1 MALYP
6 SSVSSTDHATFL
18 VRHGEVHNPEG
29 VVYAD
34 LEGFGLSELGRAQAA
49 ATATRLPAG
58 STIMVSP
65 LQRAVETANI
75 IAGDIAASVTVDE
88 DLTEWRLGQRW
99 AGEIWES
106 IDERFPGELTA
117 YLEHPHDLDFAEE
130 TLAILAA
137 RVAGAVRRH
146 RLASQGPLVIVSHQD
161 PIQAAR
167 LELTGRTLIDL
178 HQDKPGHAAVVTLEG
193 SGDGPWDEIA
203 MWAPAQGEVFPPI

>member
-1 MALYP
+1 MISA
-6 SSVSSTDHATFL
+6 DHTTFL
-18 VRHGEVHNPEG
+18 IRHGEVHNPEG

-58 STIMVSP
+58 STIVASP
-65 LQRAVETANI
+65 LQRAAETANI
-75 IAGDIAASVTVDE
+75 IAGDSAASVTVDE
-88 DLTEWRLGQRW
+88 DLTEWLLGRRW

-106 IDERFPGELTA
+106 IDKRFPGELTA
-117 YLEHPHDLDFAEE
+117 YLDHPHQLDFAEE
-130 TLAILAA
+130 TLDALAA

-146 RLASQGPLVIVSHQD
+146 RLAAQGPLVIVSHQD

-167 LELTGRTLIDL
+167 LALTGRTLADL

-193 SGDGPWDEIA
+193 SGDGHWDEVA

>member
-1 MALYP
+1 MTPA
-6 SSVSSTDHATFL
+6 DHPTFL
-18 VRHGEVHNPEG
+18 IRHGEVHNPEG

-58 STIMVSP
+58 STIIASP

-75 IAGDIAASVTVDE
+75 IAGDIAGDIAASVTVDE

-117 YLEHPHDLDFAEE
+117 YLEHPNDLDFAGE

-167 LELTGRTLIDL
+167 LTLTGRTLTNL
-178 HQDKPGHAAVVTLEG
+178 HQDKPAHAAVVTLEG